1 MRHLKHAADSFQRTS
16 DIFCKQIATF
26 LVWDVMIK
34 GGSKHFWNGIP
45 LLNFEGG
52 FLKLRECAKGVKF
65 HTGSVL
71 ENCLFEKVLALF
83 SALSIKFE
91 RKKSYPR

>member
-1 MRHLKHAADSFQRTS
+1 
-16 DIFCKQIATF
+16 
-26 LVWDVMIK
+26 MIK

-71 ENCLFEKVLALF
+71 ENCLFEKVLAPLF
-83 SALSIKFE
+83 SAHSIKFE
-91 RKKSYPR
+91 GKKVYHR